1 MLCDIMRTSNYNIPR
16 ESKPIQHGSNM
27 DTSVGITITGIN
39 MFNALSADDVDPYY
53 PAIYGK
59 VTNITAATEHVDKC
73 LGHPNPM
80 GLTYHYHIPSPC
92 MWDKNIDLAP
102 CTKEN
107 DCDPKT
113 NMLESFADKKERT
126 VIGIA
131 RDGRVVYGP
140 YDDDGA
146 LASNLDVCN
155 GKQIE
160 VNGDQNYVYFGRDV
174 FPYFVGCFG
183 PGNYPDYVPECT
195 SNPPDGYEGK
205 VMFPN
210 TRLQEGMSGAFSL

>member
-1 MLCDIMRTSNYNIPR
+1 
-16 ESKPIQHGSNM
+16 M

-53 PAIYGK
+53 PAVYGH
-59 VTNITAATEHVDKC
+59 VTNITEATEHVDLC

-80 GLTYHYHIPSPC
+80 GNTYHYHIPSPC
-92 MWDKNIDLAP
+92 MWDKNIARVP
-102 CTKEN
+102 CTEEN

-113 NMLESFADKKERT
+113 NMLESFEDRKQLT

-140 YDDDGA
+140 YEDTGK
-146 LASNLDVCN
+146 LAEGLDVCN
-155 GKQIE
+155 GKE
-160 VNGDQNYVYFGRDV
+160 VDINGDINYAYFGREV

-195 SNPPDGYEGK
+195 SNPPSGYSG
-205 VMFPN
+205 VMLFQH
-210 TRLQEGMSGAFSL
+210 TRLDEGVDAAFSLQSAKILLGFLGIALLFF